1 MILVIGGSNQGK
13 LHWALREFD
22 CRPEQVLDGGS
33 LAIIPGQSWPLG
45 EYRVLNHLESLLQN
59 VLQQNFSADDMAAL
73 QNFLL
78 KLPEDFV
85 VICNSVGGGLVPLER
100 FEREW
105 RELVGRTCC
114 ALAAEAG
121 QVWRIFCGLPQRLK

>member
-33 LAIIPGQSWPLG
+33 LAIIPGQSLPLG

-100 FEREW
+100 FERE
-105 RELVGRTCC
+105 
-114 ALAAEAG
+114 
-121 QVWRIFCGLPQRLK
+121 